1 MQKRSAYFSYI
12 LLAIF
17 VLAGVLYLAR
27 PLLVADHDEAAPV
40 ADAPAPSATP
50 ESSAPAAAPAAT
62 SSGITKEGVV
72 AFLRGGQQLRKID
85 VEIAE
90 NDAERA
96 KGLMFRPYLS
106 DSVGMLF
113 VFEYATPQSFWM
125 KNTMISLDIIYV
137 DSGKKIVSIQKNA
150 KPYSEESLP
159 SYGEAQY
166 VVEVNGGY
174 CDKYGVKVGDAIAF

>member
-1 MQKRSAYFSYI
+1 MQKRRSYFSYI
-12 LLAIF
+12 LLAVF
-17 VLAGVLYLAR
+17 VLAGALYLAK
-27 PLLVADHDEAAPV
+27 PLLIADRNDSISVSTSTESPTA
-40 ADAPAPSATP
+40 STTTP
-50 ESSAPAAAPAAT
+50 NTA
-62 SSGITKEGVV
+62 SGIVKEGEVV
-72 AFLRGGQQLRKID
+72 FLHGDKRVRKID

-90 NDAERA
+90 NDAERE

-113 VFEYATPQSFWM
+113 IFNESSPQSFWM

-137 DSGKKIVSIQKNA
+137 GPDKKIVSIQKKA

-159 SYGEAQY
+159 SFGNAQY

-174 CDKYGVKVGDAIAF
+174 CDKYGIQVGDTIVF

>member
-27 PLLVADHDEAAPV
+27 PLLIADHDEAAPV
-40 ADAPAPSATP
+40 ADAPAPSAIP
-50 ESSAPAAAPAAT
+50 ESSAPATAPAAT

-137 DSGKKIVSIQKNA
+137 DSGKKNRF
-150 KPYSEESLP
+150 YSEKCKTLF
-159 SYGEAQY
+159 GR
-166 VVEVNGGY
+166 
-174 CDKYGVKVGDAIAF
+174 KFAFLRRSTIRSGSKRRLLRQIWCQSR

>member
-1 MQKRSAYFSYI
+1 MEKRRSYVSYI
-12 LLAIF
+12 LLAVF
-17 VLAGVLYLAR
+17 VIAGALYLLR
-27 PLLVADHDEAAPV
+27 PLLASSSSASVDTEAAP
-40 ADAPAPSATP
+40 AAS
-50 ESSAPAAAPAAT
+50 AAAPAAPA
-62 SSGITKEGVV
+62 SGIVKEGEVT
-72 AFLRGGQQLRKID
+72 FLKSGKTFRKID

-90 NDAERA
+90 NDTDRQ

-113 VFEYATPQSFWM
+113 IFEEPTPQSFWM

-137 DSGKKIVSIQKNA
+137 DQNKKIVSIQKKA

-159 SYGEAQY
+159 SFGDAQY

-174 CDKYGVKVGDAIAF
+174 CDKYGIQVGDTIVF

>member
-12 LLAIF
+12 LLAVF
-17 VLAGVLYLAR
+17 VLAGVLYIAR
-27 PLLVADHDEAAPV
+27 PLLVAGPDEAALEAEAPTPSV
-40 ADAPAPSATP
+40 AR
-50 ESSAPAAAPAAT
+50 ENSAPATAPVAA
-62 SSGITKEGVV
+62 SSGITKEGEV
-72 AFLRGGQQLRKID
+72 AFFRDGQSLRKID

-90 NDAERA
+90 NGAERA

-113 VFEYATPQSFWM
+113 VFNQAEPQSFWM

-137 DSGKKIVSIQKNA
+137 DSNKKIISIQKKA

-174 CDKYGVKVGDAIAF
+174 CDKYGVKVGDTIAF

>member
-1 MQKRSAYFSYI
+1 MQKRHSYFSYI
-12 LLAIF
+12 LLAVF
-17 VLAGVLYLAR
+17 VIAGALYLAR
-27 PLLVADHDEAAPV
+27 PLLMADRNE
-40 ADAPAPSATP
+40 SASVSTP
-50 ESSAPAAAPAAT
+50 TENPTVSTGVPNTA
-62 SSGITKEGVV
+62 SGIVKEGEVV
-72 AFLRGGQQLRKID
+72 FLRGDKRLRKID

-90 NDAERA
+90 NDVERQ

-113 VFEYATPQSFWM
+113 VFNESTPQSFWM

-137 DSGKKIVSIQKNA
+137 GQDKKIVSIQKKA

-159 SYGEAQY
+159 SFNNAQY

-174 CDKYGVKVGDAIAF
+174 CDKYDIQIGDTIVF

>member
-12 LLAIF
+12 LLAVF
-17 VLAGVLYLAR
+17 VLAGVLYIAR
-27 PLLVADHDEAAPV
+27 PLLVADSSEAAPTTE
-40 ADAPAPSATP
+40 APAPLATP
-50 ESSAPAAAPAAT
+50 ESSAPAAS
-62 SSGITKEGVV
+62 SSGITKEGEVV
-72 AFLRGGQQLRKID
+72 FLRGNQRLRKID

-90 NDAERA
+90 NDTERA

-113 VFEYATPQSFWM
+113 VFDQAEPQSFWM

-137 DSGKKIVSIQKNA
+137 DSGKKIVSIQKKA

-174 CDKYGVKVGDAIAF
+174 CDKYGIKVGDIVSF

>member
-1 MQKRSAYFSYI
+1 MQKRRSYFSYI
-12 LLAIF
+12 LLGVF
-17 VLAGVLYLAR
+17 VLAGVLYLLR
-27 PLLVADHDEAAPV
+27 PLLIADSNESAISSTNPEN
-40 ADAPAPSATP
+40 PATTTTD
-50 ESSAPAAAPAAT
+50 AAPAC
-62 SSGITKEGVV
+62 GIVKEGEVV
-72 AFLRGGQQLRKID
+72 FLRGEKRLRKID

-113 VFEYATPQSFWM
+113 VFEQAEPQAFWM

-137 DSGKKIVSIQKNA
+137 DSNKKIVSIQKKA

-159 SYGEAQY
+159 SFGNAQY

-174 CDKYGVKVGDAIAF
+174 CDKYDIQVGDTVVF

>member
-1 MQKRSAYFSYI
+1 MQNRRSYVSYI
-12 LLAIF
+12 LLAVF
-17 VLAGVLYLAR
+17 VLAGALYLLR
-27 PLLVADHDEAAPV
+27 PLLISNRNESVSTENGSAA
-40 ADAPAPSATP
+40 
-50 ESSAPAAAPAAT
+50 SSTAPAAT
-62 SSGITKEGVV
+62 EGGVVKEGEVV
-72 AFLRGGQQLRKID
+72 FLKGGKKFRKID

-90 NDAERA
+90 NETERQ

-113 VFEYATPQSFWM
+113 VFEQAVPQSFWM

-137 DSGKKIVSIQKNA
+137 DQNKKIVSIQKRA

-159 SYGEAQY
+159 SFGDAQY

-174 CDKYGVKVGDAIAF
+174 CDKYGIQVGDAITF

>member
-1 MQKRSAYFSYI
+1 MQKRSTYFSYI

-17 VLAGVLYLAR
+17 VLAGVLYIAR
-27 PLLVADHDEAAPV
+27 PLLVADHNEAAPV
-40 ADAPAPSATP
+40 ADAPAPSAIP
-50 ESSAPAAAPAAT
+50 ETSAPATAPAAT
-62 SSGITKEGVV
+62 SSGITKEGEV
-72 AFLRGGQQLRKID
+72 AFLRGGQVLRKID

-166 VVEVNGGY
+166 VVEVIGGY
-174 CDKYGVKVGDAIAF
+174 CDKYGVKVGDTIAF

>member
-1 MQKRSAYFSYI
+1 MQKRRSYFSYI
-12 LLAIF
+12 LLAVF
-17 VLAGVLYLAR
+17 VLAGALYLAK
-27 PLLVADHDEAAPV
+27 PLLIADRNDSISVSTSTENPTA
-40 ADAPAPSATP
+40 STTTP
-50 ESSAPAAAPAAT
+50 NTA
-62 SSGITKEGVV
+62 SGIVKEGEVV
-72 AFLRGGQQLRKID
+72 FLHGDKRVRKID

-90 NDAERA
+90 NDAERE

-113 VFEYATPQSFWM
+113 IFNESSPQSFWM

-137 DSGKKIVSIQKNA
+137 GPDKKIVSIQKKA

-159 SYGEAQY
+159 SFGNAQY

-174 CDKYGVKVGDAIAF
+174 CDKYGIQVGDTIVF

>member
-12 LLAIF
+12 LLAVF
-17 VLAGVLYLAR
+17 VLAGILYIAR
-27 PLLVADHDEAAPV
+27 PLLVADSSE
-40 ADAPAPSATP
+40 APAPLATP
-50 ESSAPAAAPAAT
+50 ESSAPAATSAAPAAS
-62 SSGITKEGVV
+62 SSGITKEGEVV
-72 AFLRGGQQLRKID
+72 FLRGNQRLRKID

-90 NDAERA
+90 NDTERA

-113 VFEYATPQSFWM
+113 VFDQAEPQSFWM

-137 DSGKKIVSIQKNA
+137 DSGKKIVSIQKKA

-174 CDKYGVKVGDAIAF
+174 CDKYGIKVGDIISF

>member
-17 VLAGVLYLAR
+17 VLAGVLYIAR
-27 PLLVADHDEAAPV
+27 PLLVAGPNEAAPV
-40 ADAPAPSATP
+40 ADVPAPSALP
-50 ESSAPAAAPAAT
+50 ESSTPATAPAAT
-62 SSGITKEGVV
+62 SSGITKEGEVV
-72 AFLRGGQQLRKID
+72 FLRGGQQLRKID

-113 VFEYATPQSFWM
+113 VFEQATPQSFWM

-137 DSGKKIVSIQKNA
+137 DAGKKIVSIQKNA

-174 CDKYGVKVGDAIAF
+174 CDKYGVKVGDTIAF

>member
-1 MQKRSAYFSYI
+1 MEKRRSYISYI
-12 LLAIF
+12 LLAVF
-17 VLAGVLYLAR
+17 VLAGALYLLR
-27 PLLVADHDEAAPV
+27 PLLVSNSSASVSAETEAPASSSTAPV
-40 ADAPAPSATP
+40 APA
-50 ESSAPAAAPAAT
+50 
-62 SSGITKEGVV
+62 SGITKEGEVT
-72 AFLRGGQQLRKID
+72 FLKDGKTFRKID

-90 NDAERA
+90 NDTDRQ

-113 VFEYATPQSFWM
+113 VFEEPTPQSFWM

-137 DSGKKIVSIQKNA
+137 DQNKKIVSIQKKA

-159 SYGEAQY
+159 SFGDAQY

-174 CDKYGVKVGDAIAF
+174 CDKYGIQVGDTIVF